1 MFTVYKGLSKYTTG
15 SPLEIAEILLMGA
28 ALLFFGDLVQL
39 INSKG
44 RTGKVSIPMAPL
56 ACVLISGSYLIL
68 AQAYINNN
76 FRYEEVYAYSSSGL
90 SLVGRLYASWAG
102 SASSWLFLTFLL
114 ALGYLIVRFW
124 MRDKELEI
132 KAFEFLDVM
141 LLVFI
146 LVVLIKSPFKLYP
159 EAMMDGRGLNP
170 MLQTPWMLI
179 HPPIVFIGYV
189 LAFLSFAFTFDSMGK
204 DDPSK
209 TMMVR
214 GLSQLAWLFLTLGVA
229 LGGVWAYEVLGWGG
243 YWAWDPV
250 ETASLIP
257 WITLTA
263 FFHLSTAISERG
275 SSSRE
280 LMVMITTA
288 LIVLASAITRGG
300 LAVSVH
306 AFGQSPIG
314 FILLFLMGAS
324 AAYFLY
330 IQRKTGAPLFDF
342 NLETTSVYSTSLSLS
357 FISLIMLSLV
367 SLWGLLFPIFSGA
380 ISGGSTSMDA
390 AFFNKWSYPFV
401 LIFVASLIG
410 CHLYDKLD
418 MKKYAGIVG
427 GLVVLGVVGA
437 FTGFPTSNML
447 ANLGI
452 PLTLFALWAVVY
464 GTMESLRGNRRSI
477 IQTGRSF
484 IHLGVVFVVL
494 GILLSSTSVTQF
506 GELQASPGS
515 TLYLGDFQIEF
526 GDFNII
532 EPFGNVHT
540 ASAEACCNPEADGLE
555 IPVTVK
561 RGGTTLSG
569 VLRIYLYN
577 VHGIFSRPLVLRS
590 LDSDFY
596 LVLQQTEDVYLS
608 LVHTMLGMPTAPS
621 EFVVSVSTFPLMNVI
636 WLGVVLMCVG
646 ILFPLFK
653 LRRTR

>member
-1 MFTVYKGLSKYTTG
+1 MSLLLLYEIAM
-15 SPLEIAEILLMGA
+15 EIAEVLIMGA
-28 ALLFFGDLVQL
+28 AILLFGDLIQL

-44 RTGKVSIPMAPL
+44 RTGKVGIPMAPI
-56 ACVLISGSYLIL
+56 ACLLISGSYLIL
-68 AQAYINNN
+68 AQAFVSNN

-90 SLVGRLYASWAG
+90 SLAGRLYASWAS
-102 SASSWLFLTFLL
+102 SAGSWLFLTFLL
-114 ALGYLIVRFW
+114 ALGYLIIRFK
-124 MRDKELEI
+124 MRDRELEV
-132 KAFEFLDVM
+132 KAFRFLDVM
-141 LLVFI
+141 LLFFI
-146 LVVLIKSPFKLYP
+146 LVILLQSPFKLYP

-170 MLQTPWMLI
+170 LLQTPWMLI

-189 LAFLSFAFTFDSMGK
+189 LAFLSFAFTFDSLGK
-204 DDPSK
+204 NDPSR

-214 GLSQLAWLFLTLGVA
+214 GLSQLAWLFLTLGIA

-263 FFHLSTAISERG
+263 FFHLSTAISKRE

-280 LMVMITTA
+280 FMVMITST
-288 LIVLASAITRGG
+288 LVILATAITRGG

-306 AFGQSPIG
+306 AFGESPIG

-330 IQRKTGAPLFDF
+330 RQRKTGAPLFDF

-357 FISLIMLSLV
+357 FISLIMLSIV

-390 AFFNKWSYPFV
+390 SFFNKWNYPFV
-401 LIFVASLIG
+401 LVFVASLIG
-410 CHLYDKLD
+410 CHLHDKLD
-418 MKKYAGIVG
+418 MKKYTGIVG
-427 GLVVLGVVGA
+427 GLFVIGVVGA
-437 FTGFPTSNML
+437 FAGFPTSNML

-452 PLTLFALWAVVY
+452 PLSLFALGAVVY
-464 GTMESLRGNRRSI
+464 GTIGSLMGSRRSI

-484 IHLGVVFVVL
+484 IHMGVVFVVL
-494 GILLSSTSVTQF
+494 GILLSSTSVTQY
-506 GELQASPGS
+506 GQNQATPGS
-515 TLYLGDFQIEF
+515 TLDLGDLEIEF

-532 EPFGNVHT
+532 EPFGNIHID
-540 ASAEACCNPEADGLE
+540 SAEVCCNPEAVGLE
-555 IPVTVK
+555 IPATVK

-569 VLRIYLYN
+569 VMRIYLYTI
-577 VHGIFSRPLVLRS
+577 HGIVSKPLVLRS

-596 LVLQQTEDVYLS
+596 LVLQQTEDVYFS
-608 LVHTMLGMPTAPS
+608 LVHTMIGMSTAPS
-621 EFVVSVSTFPLMNVI
+621 EFVVSVTTVPLMNII

-646 ILFPLFK
+646 ILFPL
-653 LRRTR
+653 LTVRRAN

>member
-1 MFTVYKGLSKYTTG
+1 MSLLLLYEIAM
-15 SPLEIAEILLMGA
+15 EIAEILIMGA
-28 ALLFFGDLVQL
+28 ALLLFGDLIQL

-44 RTGKVSIPMAPL
+44 RTGKVGIPMAPL
-56 ACVLISGSYLIL
+56 ACLLISGSYLIL
-68 AQAYINNN
+68 AQAFVNNN

-90 SLVGRLYASWAG
+90 SLAGRLYASWSSSAG
-102 SASSWLFLTFLL
+102 SWLFLTFLL
-114 ALGYLIVRFW
+114 ALGYLIIRFK
-124 MRDKELEI
+124 MRDRELEV

-141 LLVFI
+141 LLFFI
-146 LVVLIKSPFKLYP
+146 LVVLLQSPFKLYP
-159 EAMMDGRGLNP
+159 ETMMDGRGLNP
-170 MLQTPWMLI
+170 LLQTPWMLI

-189 LAFLSFAFTFDSMGK
+189 LAFLSFAFTFDSLGK
-204 DDPSK
+204 NDPSK
-209 TMMVR
+209 TMMVK
-214 GLSQLAWLFLTLGVA
+214 GLSQLAWLFLTLGIA

-263 FFHLSTAISERG
+263 FFHLSTAISKRE

-280 LMVMITTA
+280 FMVMITSS
-288 LIVLASAITRGG
+288 LVILATAITRGG

-314 FILLFLMGAS
+314 LILLFLMGAS

-330 IQRKTGAPLFDF
+330 RQRKTGAPLFDL

-390 AFFNKWSYPFV
+390 SFFNKWSYPFV
-401 LIFVASLIG
+401 LVFVASLIG

-427 GLVVLGVVGA
+427 GLFVIGVVGA
-437 FTGFPTSNML
+437 FAGFPTSNML

-452 PLTLFALWAVVY
+452 PLSLFALGGVVY
-464 GTMESLRGNRRSI
+464 GTMKSLMGSRRSI
-477 IQTGRSF
+477 MQAGRSF
-484 IHLGVVFVVL
+484 IHMGVVFVVL
-494 GILLSSTSVTQF
+494 GILLSSTSVTEF
-506 GELQASPGS
+506 GQIHATPG
-515 TLYLGDFQIEF
+515 TALDLGDMQIDF
-526 GDFNII
+526 GDFNIL

-540 ASAEACCNPEADGLE
+540 SSTEACCNPEATGLE

-569 VLRIYLYN
+569 VLRIYLYTI
-577 VHGIFSRPLVLRS
+577 HGIVSKPLVLRS

-596 LVLQQTEDVYLS
+596 FVLQQTDDVYFS
-608 LVHTMLGMPTAPS
+608 LVHTMIGMPTAPS
-621 EFVVSVSTFPLMNVI
+621 EFVVNVTTFPLMNII

>member
-1 MFTVYKGLSKYTTG
+1 M
-15 SPLEIAEILLMGA
+15 EIAEILLMGA
-28 ALLFFGDLVQL
+28 ALLLFGDLIQL

-44 RTGKVSIPMAPL
+44 RTGKAGIPMAPI
-56 ACVLISGSYLIL
+56 ACLLISGSYLIL
-68 AQAYINNN
+68 AQAFINNN

-90 SLVGRLYASWAG
+90 SLTGRLYASWAS
-102 SASSWLFLTFLL
+102 SAGSWLFLTFIL
-114 ALGYLIVRFW
+114 ALGYLIIRFK
-124 MRDKELEI
+124 MRDRELEV

-141 LLVFI
+141 LLFFI
-146 LVVLIKSPFKLYP
+146 LIVLLQSPFKLYP
-159 EAMMDGRGLNP
+159 EATMDGRGLNP
-170 MLQTPWMLI
+170 LLQTPWMLI

-209 TMMVR
+209 TMLVR
-214 GLSQLAWLFLTLGVA
+214 GLSQLAWFFLTLGIA

-263 FFHLSTAISERG
+263 FFHLSTAISDRS

-280 LMVMITTA
+280 FMVMITSS
-288 LIVLASAITRGG
+288 LVILATAITRGG
-300 LAVSVH
+300 LAESVH

-330 IQRKTGAPLFDF
+330 RQRKTGAPLFDF

-367 SLWGLLFPIFSGA
+367 SLWGLLIPIFSGA

-390 AFFNKWSYPFV
+390 IFFNKWSYPFV
-401 LIFVASLIG
+401 LVFVASLIG

-427 GLVVLGVVGA
+427 GLLVLGFVGA
-437 FTGFPTSNML
+437 FAGFPTSNML
-447 ANLGI
+447 ANLGM
-452 PLTLFALWAVVY
+452 PLTLFALGAVVY
-464 GTMESLRGNRRSI
+464 GTMESLMGKRRSI
-477 IQTGRSF
+477 IQAGRSF
-484 IHLGVVFVVL
+484 IHLGVVLVVV

-506 GELQASPGS
+506 GQIQATPGS
-515 TLYLGDFQIEF
+515 TLDLGNVQIEF

-532 EPFGNVHT
+532 EPFGNVHNP
-540 ASAEACCNPEADGLE
+540 SAEASYSPEANGLE
-555 IPVTVK
+555 IPVTVN
-561 RGGTTLSG
+561 RGGISLSG

-577 VHGIFSRPLVLRS
+577 IHGIVSKPLVLRS
-590 LDSDFY
+590 LDTDFY
-596 LVLQQTEDVYLS
+596 LIMQQTENVYFS
-608 LVHTMLGMPTAPS
+608 LVHTMIGMPDAPS
-621 EFVVSVSTFPLMNVI
+621 EFVVSVSTYPLMNVI
-636 WLGVVLMCVG
+636 WLGVVLLSVG

-653 LRRTR
+653 LRRTK